1 MNLFC
6 VCVICI
12 NNVCVIIVCIMLC
25 LCTDIC
31 TLQCCIHISTYTIH
45 ILYIIYIYSN
55 ACIGRLPG
63 HDSTVVAIQFSPD
76 DWFLA
81 SAGKDRSI
89 CIYTRTY
96 PSPSS
101 STTAAGGC
109 VASEQVASGV
119 STSGGYTLCTGVKN
133 AHKRIIWDCWYVCI
147 CIHVYV

>member
-1 MNLFC
+1 MYGAVLN
-6 VCVICI
+6 
-12 NNVCVIIVCIMLC
+12 
-25 LCTDIC
+25 
-31 TLQCCIHISTYTIH
+31 TYEYLH
-45 ILYIIYIYSN
+45 LYKYYTSYIYIYSN
-55 ACIGRLPG
+55 ACIGRLSG
-63 HDSTVVAIQFSPD
+63 HDSSVVAIQFSPD

-101 STTAAGGC
+101 STTAAAD
-109 VASEQVASGV
+109 VAITQVASGV